1 MMYILD
7 ALRAKFFMPK
17 GKQMIEEKLLTKR
30 DLGAFFRLSPPYAR
44 ALCEKHGVL
53 PLNVGS
59 GKIARLRWR
68 LSDVMQV
75 LTILQSGNATE
86 AQKDFRPRRKGDAR
100 VAGLSAKEVM
110 QAVACAVQ

>member
-1 MMYILD
+1 
-7 ALRAKFFMPK
+7 
-17 GKQMIEEKLLTKR
+17 MIEEKLLTKR

-53 PLNVGS
+53 PLNVGT

-86 AQKDFRPRRKGDAR
+86 AKDFRPRRKGDAR

>member
-1 MMYILD
+1 MT
-7 ALRAKFFMPK
+7 
-17 GKQMIEEKLLTKR
+17 ESLLTKKE
-30 DLGAFFRLSPPYAR
+30 LGAFFRLSPAYAR
-44 ALCEKHGVL
+44 ALCEKHGVM

-75 LTILQSGNATE
+75 LTILQSGATE

>member
-1 MMYILD
+1 
-7 ALRAKFFMPK
+7 
-17 GKQMIEEKLLTKR
+17 MIEEKLLTKR
-30 DLGAFFRLSPPYAR
+30 DLGAFFRLSPPCAR

-53 PLNVGS
+53 PLNVVT

-75 LTILQSGNATE
+75 LTILQSGNGTE

-100 VAGLSAKEVM
+100 VAGLSAKEVLK
-110 QAVACAVQ
+110 AVANAVQ